1 MTKKHIATAILVM
14 TTTLGAWAQE
24 VGLSFSYFIPRNGY
38 FSTPISPFSVRGV
51 GVDLNDYIAIETG
64 FSLYRMAGL
73 NVIELPFESKK
84 PLVGPNFT
92 VFVPLELVLQF
103 PGEQVKFDIKA
114 GGFAFYGFDQKIN
127 YGNFDEAMRD
137 FTGWQLADGQ
147 LTGQSKLGFGYHA
160 GIELTWYVARQFGI
174 SFEVN
179 YLMGSSRFPLS
190 GNYTGFSGLAVE
202 TLPIDYADARIDL
215 TGLEF
220 SLGVIL
226 TGK

>member
-1 MTKKHIATAILVM
+1 MGKKYLATVVLVIATVV
-14 TTTLGAWAQE
+14 GAWAQE

-51 GVDLNDYIAIETG
+51 GVDLNDYIALETG

-73 NVIELPFESKK
+73 NVIDLPFESKK

-92 VFVPLELVLQF
+92 VLVPLELVLQF
-103 PGEQVKFDIKA
+103 PGEHVKFDIKG
-114 GGFAFYGFDQKIN
+114 GGFVFYGFDQKIN

-179 YLMGSSRFPLS
+179 YLMGTSRFPLS
-190 GNYTGFSGLAVE
+190 GNYSGFTGIALE
-202 TLPIDYADARIDL
+202 TRPIDYADARLDV
-215 TGLEF
+215 TGMEV
-220 SLGVIL
+220 SLGVRW

>member
-1 MTKKHIATAILVM
+1 MSKKYIVTVILGMSLSV
-14 TTTLGAWAQE
+14 GAWAQE

-51 GVDLNDYIAIETG
+51 GVDLNDYFAIETG

-73 NVIELPFESKK
+73 NVIDLPFESQK

-92 VFVPLELVLQF
+92 VFVPVELVLQF
-103 PGEQVKFDIKA
+103 PGEQVKFDIKG

-137 FTGWQLADGQ
+137 FAGWQLADGDV
-147 LTGQSKLGFGYHA
+147 TGENKLGFGYHA

-179 YLMGSSRFPLS
+179 YLMGASRFPITGSYS
-190 GNYTGFSGLAVE
+190 GYTGSASE
-202 TLPIDYADARIDL
+202 TRPIDFSDARIDL